1 VTSLSGLDEE
11 VSDRDLAIIARDHL
25 TDWKALRPFLG
36 LSRPQER
43 EISESCLWNYGKQ
56 KHECLEVWKEMKGKK
71 ATYQALIKAAEDA
84 KAQSLTDSVRAIL
97 TSRQNTPPHHS
108 EVALPVESTPLK
120 REKLVNLASGTMES
134 RNMNVWKYG
143 KK

>member
-1 VTSLSGLDEE
+1 M
-11 VSDRDLAIIARDHL
+11 AIIARDHL

-108 EVALPVESTPLK
+108 EGLNEEVSDRDMAIIARDHLTDWKALRPFLGLSRLPCPWNLHPS
-120 REKLVNLASGTMES
+120 RE
-134 RNMNVWKYG
+134 RN
-143 KK
+143 